1 MTPYKDNGHLTAEEK
16 KYNAL
21 RSSSRSCV
29 KRCTGLLEGKFR
41 RLKSLDAKDDLFM
54 CKLIVSTVVVHNVML
69 SREGIET
76 EDISVEP
83 VDSATDTVTCSQS
96 GHASAKT
103 DRICHE
109 LSLL

>member
-1 MTPYKDNGHLTAEEK
+1 VQT
-16 KYNAL
+16 NA
-21 RSSSRSCV
+21 
-29 KRCTGLLEGKFR
+29 
-41 RLKSLDAKDDLFM
+41 
-54 CKLIVSTVVVHNVML
+54 VVHNVML

-76 EDISVEP
+76 ENISVEP

>member
-1 MTPYKDNGHLTAEEK
+1 MQT
-16 KYNAL
+16 NA
-21 RSSSRSCV
+21 
-29 KRCTGLLEGKFR
+29 
-41 RLKSLDAKDDLFM
+41 
-54 CKLIVSTVVVHNVML
+54 VVHNVML

-76 EDISVEP
+76 ENISVEP